1 MTSREYDSRETNQSR
16 NENEGSSGTFLW
28 GAIIGGVVGAA
39 AALLLAPKSGRELRS
54 TIGSQA
60 DTLIDKTANLRENVV
75 SKSNELVSKTS
86 SISQG
91 IVLQSSELVNKVKNM
106 TSQKDNGNQDT
117 EVPYIAI
124 PGSNESEALK
134 KSESASLDSSDIR
147 KKLEEAQKAFDEEES
162 KVKL

>member
-28 GAIIGGVVGAA
+28 GALIGGVVGAA
-39 AALLLAPKSGRELRS
+39 AALLLAPKSGREMRS
-54 TIGSQA
+54 TLGSQA
-60 DTLIDKTANLRENVV
+60 DTIIDKTANLRENVV

-106 TSQKDNGNQDT
+106 TSHKDGGNQDS

-124 PGSNESEALK
+124 HGPNESE